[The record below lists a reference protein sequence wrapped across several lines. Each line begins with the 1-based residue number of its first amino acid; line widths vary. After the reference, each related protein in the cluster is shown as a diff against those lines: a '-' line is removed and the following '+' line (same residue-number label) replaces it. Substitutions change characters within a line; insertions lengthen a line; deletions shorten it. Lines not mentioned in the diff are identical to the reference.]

1 MMNMMNARDKA
12 SYGALVLRLSLG
24 VMYIAHGL
32 LKLLVFT
39 LPGAAH
45 YFSSLGLPGG
55 LAYGVTAAE
64 LAGGLMLITGVY
76 ARFVA
81 LALVPD
87 LLGAIIWVHAQNGWL
102 FTNPGGGWEYPAF
115 LIAASLAL
123 FIMGDSAFALAP
135 CPRGPQAT
143 P

>member
-1 MMNMMNARDKA
+1 MKILHPNA
-12 SYGALVLRLSLG
+12 SYGALILRLSLG

-45 YFSSLGLPGG
+45 YFSSLGLPGW
-55 LAYGVTAAE
+55 LAPVVTVAE
-64 LAGGLMLITGVY
+64 LAGGLMLITGIY

-81 LALVPD
+81 LALVLD
-87 LLGAIIWVHAQNGWL
+87 LLGAIIWVHAHNGWL

-123 FIMGDSAFALAP
+123 FVMGDNAFALAP
-135 CPRGPQAT
+135 CPQAT
-143 P
+143 TVSR